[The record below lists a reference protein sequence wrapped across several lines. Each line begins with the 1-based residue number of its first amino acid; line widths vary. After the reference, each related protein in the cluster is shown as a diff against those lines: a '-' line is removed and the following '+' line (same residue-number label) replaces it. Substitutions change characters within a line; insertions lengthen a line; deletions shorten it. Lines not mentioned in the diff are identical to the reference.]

1 MNNTWEEVYCLL
13 CAPMLTRG
21 IHCWTLGWGGQISI
35 IYPPASFLAP
45 RSCRMQIFKRHFSS
59 SVNEWSNHCWPKW
72 CTQLKLRDIILTLTL
87 KCESRNLAEC
97 QTWWHLYHPL
107 VCIST
112 FSKLPR
118 DKKEISTLN
127 SKDKIWW
134 KGYWLVKNHFSHRC
148 NRYIYSHILSFS
160 WQIVFHCKKQEDK
173 CAKIYSAITQLELQK
188 IHRFSQSPRRPQ
200 LDTIKTLC
208 MLNRCLNMVSRCDR
222 WAQTLGWL
230 K

>member
-1 MNNTWEEVYCLL
+1 
-13 CAPMLTRG
+13 
-21 IHCWTLGWGGQISI
+21 
-35 IYPPASFLAP
+35 
-45 RSCRMQIFKRHFSS
+45 MQIFKRHFSS

-112 FSKLPR
+112 FSKHPNWKT
-118 DKKEISTLN
+118 KKKRLN
-127 SKDKIWW
+127 LKRQDLV
-134 KGYWLVKNHFSHRC
+134 KGLLLVKNHFSHRC

-173 CAKIYSAITQLELQK
+173 CAKIYSAITQLELQN
-188 IHRFSQSPRRPQ
+188 IHRFSQSRR
-200 LDTIKTLC
+200 
-208 MLNRCLNMVSRCDR
+208 R
-222 WAQTLGWL
+222 L
-230 K
+230 KAP

>member
-21 IHCWTLGWGGQISI
+21 IHCWTLGWGGLISI
-35 IYPPASFLAP
+35 IYPPVSFLAP

-87 KCESRNLAEC
+87 KCESRKLAEC

-112 FSKLPR
+112 IFQTVKR
-118 DKKEISTLN
+118 QERGST
-127 SKDKIWW
+127 SRDKIWW
-134 KGYWLVKNHFSHRC
+134 KGYWRVKNHFSHWC

-173 CAKIYSAITQLELQK
+173 CAKIYSAITQHSSKRTIGKVFTITEK
-188 IHRFSQSPRRPQ
+188 ASTRAFS
-200 LDTIKTLC
+200 
-208 MLNRCLNMVSRCDR
+208 
-222 WAQTLGWL
+222 WL
-230 K
+230 KVSSSAFIFKRLCQTEA

>member
-1 MNNTWEEVYCLL
+1 MKYNLIPLCQWTTLERKFTACSVHQCWPEGSIAGHWVREDRYLL
-13 CAPMLTRG
+13 
-21 IHCWTLGWGGQISI
+21 SI
-35 IYPPASFLAP
+35 LLPASFLAP

-72 CTQLKLRDIILTLTL
+72 CTQLKLRDIILILSF

-112 FSKLPR
+112 IFQTVKR
-118 DKKEISTLN
+118 QERGST
-127 SKDKIWW
+127 SRDKIWW
-134 KGYWLVKNHFSHRC
+134 QGYWRVKNHFSHWC

-188 IHRFSQSPRRPQ
+188 IHRFSQS
-200 LDTIKTLC
+200 
-208 MLNRCLNMVSRCDR
+208 
-222 WAQTLGWL
+222 
-230 K
+230 

>member
-1 MNNTWEEVYCLL
+1 
-13 CAPMLTRG
+13 
-21 IHCWTLGWGGQISI
+21 
-35 IYPPASFLAP
+35 
-45 RSCRMQIFKRHFSS
+45 MQIFKRHFSS

-87 KCESRNLAEC
+87 KCESRKLAEC

-127 SKDKIWW
+127 SKDKIRW

-148 NRYIYSHILSFS
+148 NRYLFTHSFLFLTNSLSLQETGGQMCQNIFRHNTTQQQTNYRQS
-160 WQIVFHCKKQEDK
+160 FHNHGEGL
-173 CAKIYSAITQLELQK
+173 Y
-188 IHRFSQSPRRPQ
+188 
-200 LDTIKTLC
+200 
-208 MLNRCLNMVSRCDR
+208 
-222 WAQTLGWL
+222 
-230 K
+230 